1 MWKSESSQSQMRL
14 SYSPKPNSSSFNSL
28 KPNSPQP
35 HSPNSPPAS
44 RLRHAGV
51 AALCLLAAWLALP
64 LVASAQGVTLQ
75 AATFSPEAVAPGGTA
90 SSTITVGS
98 INGFSGTVDLTCA
111 VTWTA
116 TTVNDPPAC
125 TVSPS
130 TVTPNA
136 SASATFTTS
145 AGNGTTDLGTSTVG
159 YTITISATPSSGTAP
174 TPVTLTV
181 TVLAVTP
188 QFTITVE
195 KTVSPSSVPAGDG
208 GTGTVTINPING
220 YTNPK
225 GVTLSC
231 ASITPLVTIPPTCSF
246 NPPIVPVIS
255 GEVVPSILTIST
267 FGPIITGSSSTP
279 RGFYALWLPLPMLA
293 FAGLGAAFGGK
304 AKNRKSRAWG
314 LLALFVM
321 SGAFLLMP
329 ACGNTSTSTTTPN
342 GITPNNTYTFTLM
355 GVDSNGVIS
364 SNTGS
369 TTGANPTV
377 TLTVSTPPK

>member
-1 MWKSESSQSQMRL
+1 MRL
-14 SYSPKPNSSSFNSL
+14 PDSSPSNSSTIKPSQ
-28 KPNSPQP
+28 PNSPK
-35 HSPNSPPAS
+35 SS
-44 RLRHAGV
+44 RARRIRHAGV
-51 AALCLLAAWLALP
+51 AAICLLAAWLALP
-64 LVASAQGVTLQ
+64 LLASAQGVTLT
-75 AATFSPEAVAPGGTA
+75 AATFTPEAVAPGGST
-90 SSTITVGS
+90 SSIITVGS
-98 INGFSGTVDLTCA
+98 INGFSGTVDLACA
-111 VTWTA
+111 VTWTV
-116 TTVNDPPAC
+116 TTVNDPPVC

-136 SASATFTTS
+136 SASATITTS

-188 QFTITVE
+188 QFTVTVE
-195 KTVSPSSVPAGDG
+195 RTVSPSSVPAGNG
-208 GTGTVTINPING
+208 GTAIVTINPING
-220 YTNPK
+220 YQSGSP

-246 NPPIVPVIS
+246 DPAIIPVTGQVIS
-255 GEVVPSILTIST
+255 STLTINT
-267 FGPIITGSSSTP
+267 FGPIITGGSSTP
-279 RGFYALWLPLPMLA
+279 RNFYALWLPLPMLA

-304 AKNRKSRAWG
+304 AKNRKARAWG

-321 SGAFLLMP
+321 SGAFFLMP
-329 ACGNTSTSTTTPN
+329 ACGNTSTTTTTPN
-342 GITPNNTYTFTLM
+342 GVTPNNTYTFTLM

-377 TLTVSTPPK
+377 TLTVTTPPK

>member
-1 MWKSESSQSQMRL
+1 M
-14 SYSPKPNSSSFNSL
+14 
-28 KPNSPQP
+28 
-35 HSPNSPPAS
+35 
-44 RLRHAGV
+44 
-51 AALCLLAAWLALP
+51 CLLAAWLALP
-64 LVASAQGVTLQ
+64 IVASAQGVTLT
-75 AATFSPEAVAPGGTA
+75 AATFKPEAVAPGGTA

-98 INGFSGTVDLTCA
+98 INGFSGTVDLACA
-111 VTWTA
+111 VTWTV
-116 TTVNDPPAC
+116 TSVNDAPMC

-136 SASATFTTS
+136 SASATFTTT
-145 AGNGTTDLGTSTVG
+145 APNGTDPGTSTVG

-188 QFTITVE
+188 QFTVTVE
-195 KTVSPSSVPAGDG
+195 KTVSPSSVSAGSG

-220 YTNPK
+220 YQSPAGS

-231 ASITPLVTIPPTCSF
+231 ASIAPLVTIPPTCSF
-246 NPPIVPVIS
+246 NPAIVPVNGQVIS
-255 GEVVPSILTIST
+255 SILTINT
-267 FGPIITGSSSTP
+267 FGPIITGGNSTP
-279 RGFYALWLPLPMLA
+279 RNFYALWLPLPMLA

-304 AKNRKSRAWG
+304 AKNRKARAWG

-321 SGAFLLMP
+321 SGAFFLMP

-342 GITPNNTYTFTLM
+342 GVTPNNTYTFTLM

-377 TLTVSTPPK
+377 TLTVTTPPK